1 MNITVSIEDN
11 LFQQA
16 HHAAKSMN
24 KTVEQLICEYLG
36 YFRRDEIFT
45 ESAEYHRLSEKKT
58 FSQKWLGYFK
68 NTCADARFDYLKE
81 RYKL

>member
-1 MNITVSIEDN
+1 MNITVSIEDH

-16 HHAAKSMN
+16 HHAAKVMN
-24 KTVEQLICEYLG
+24 KTVEQLIGEYLRHFG
-36 YFRRDEIFT
+36 RDEIFT
-45 ESAEYHRLSEKKT
+45 ERAEFHRLPEKRT
-58 FSQKWLGYFK
+58 FSQKWRGYFR